1 MVVGSSKEGEGE
13 SDAASAGGER
23 DTSQSPLSYLCA
35 PLGAPLLRCAYGHP
49 SLPPCCF
56 GCPAPRKHVSQL
68 REETFSG
75 PRATPTEV
83 GKF

>member
-49 SLPPCCF
+49 SLPPCCWM
-56 GCPAPRKHVSQL
+56 PRSERAHVS
-68 REETFSG
+68 
-75 PRATPTEV
+75 
-83 GKF
+83 